1 MSVIPPFIPPGT
13 EITRATIAG
22 VMDTTLTGVA
32 GTTLGVVKGTTPME
46 GNGTTP
52 TEGTTLAT
60 GAVGTMAA
68 NITTAA
74 TTLTTRPSL

>member
-22 VMDTTLTGVA
+22 VMEATLAGVA
-32 GTTLGVVKGTTPME
+32 GTTLEGVKGTTS
-46 GNGTTP
+46 
-52 TEGTTLAT
+52 TEGITLAT

>member
-1 MSVIPPFIPPGT
+1 MSVIPPFIPPDT

-22 VMDTTLTGVA
+22 VMDTTLAVVA
-32 GTTLGVVKGTTPME
+32 GTTLAGVQ
-46 GNGTTP
+46 GTTP